1 MGYGRSMAAAAGML
15 VASTASIVGY
25 VVAIAIALIF
35 AWACATIAARKGR
48 RVVLWGILG
57 FILPLIALIVILVL
71 PPSSHS

>member
-1 MGYGRSMAAAAGML
+1 ML

-25 VVAIAIALIF
+25 IVAIAIALIF

-48 RVVLWGILG
+48 RVELWGILG

-71 PPSSHS
+71 PPSSRA